1 MKRLLVTTL
10 VIVLLLA
17 GCGPKYK
24 SDISA
29 PDWYLSPP
37 EDPNFL
43 FGAASATS
51 VDFQIALDKAKQDFD
66 KEMELVEKSEM
77 LDESKNRLKLD
88 YSWNM
93 VRIALLKN
101 DIETSN
107 TEYVERE
114 KRLEALTEKLTRI
127 ETDHEK
133 LSKAKEAIESSTNDS
148 RAILQKLKVE
158 LENQEKE
165 IRDKESRIHRLEVL
179 SAIYR
184 ASKFFGGILIGIGIF
199 FIVWAMGVFYNII
212 DFGNLNNSV
221 MGLFLLIG
229 AVLSII
235 SGIFH
240 LEKS

>member
-1 MKRLLVTTL
+1 MIKESEVDFSDYYSYNAAIEDYKEGFPEMEKQRETYEE
-10 VIVLLLA
+10 LLA
-17 GCGPKYK
+17 KYK
-24 SDISA
+24 IQLADKQQQMIEIESRIQELNDSA
-29 PDWYLSPP
+29 NSLI
-37 EDPNFL
+37 E
-43 FGAASATS
+43 
-51 VDFQIALDKAKQDFD
+51 QIIAK
-66 KEMELVEKSEM
+66 ENLIEANEKRVTE
-77 LDESKNRLKLD
+77 
-88 YSWNM
+88 
-93 VRIALLKN
+93 LKN

-199 FIVWAMGVFYNII
+199 FIITKKRPKRRKR
-212 DFGNLNNSV
+212 LP
-221 MGLFLLIG
+221 
-229 AVLSII
+229 
-235 SGIFH
+235 
-240 LEKS
+240 